1 MTKTVV
7 EFRQG
12 VTDIFPVI
20 AAASV
25 IGLLWGTL
33 AASKG
38 LSPLE
43 IGLRRCRAIR
53 RHRVVA

>member
-1 MTKTVV
+1 MTKTAV

-12 VTDIFPVI
+12 MIDILPVI

-38 LSPLE
+38 LSP
-43 IGLRRCRAIR
+43 
-53 RHRVVA
+53 